1 MFYKVDTTEVPIKVD
16 LIVTKIESGEVK
28 KLLCIANFISN
39 NEMEFAFGF
48 DDSRPVHFNDKN
60 TVLLKRKIE

>member
-1 MFYKVDTTEVPIKVD
+1 VD